1 MRTLA
6 LLLTILLAPFLLRAQ
21 IVHIPDANFKATVVS
36 NGEINT
42 NGDDEIQVSEAE
54 AYDGTI
60 DVDDQGIAD
69 MTGLEAFVN
78 LTRLECSYNQLTNLD
93 VSANTLLERL
103 DCVGN
108 QLTSLDVSANA
119 ALTTL
124 RCSSNQLTGLDVSAN
139 TLLERLDCVGNQLTS
154 LDVSANAALTTLR
167 CSSNQLTSLDISANT
182 ALTYLDC
189 DNNQLTSLD
198 VSANTVLNHL
208 SCRSNQLTGLDVS
221 SNSSLS
227 QLTCSSNQLNSLNL
241 RNGNNKRLTDM
252 YASSNP
258 SLGCIA
264 VSDLAFAE
272 ANWTNIDE
280 GVIFSEGGCNV
291 YIPDANFKA
300 ALLADDAINT
310 IDDSEIQYR
319 EAETYSGSI
328 DVPNLS
334 IADMTG
340 LEAFKSVTGLDCS
353 ANNLSQLVVRQNAR
367 IVSIDCGNN
376 ELGSLDVSLNPA
388 LETLNC
394 ASNQLKGLELS
405 NTNNLRQLDCQSN
418 QLEILDLSDNVKLTE
433 LYCQSNQLRSLDVK
447 NGNNEQITA
456 FDVRDNPSLSCI
468 AVDDA
473 AYSAANWPNVDVQG
487 LFNQE
492 GCAVVYIPDAG
503 FKAALLANTGINTNG
518 DTEIQVSE
526 AKAYTGDIQ
535 VPSTDISDMKGLEAF
550 TKLTAL
556 DCSGNQL
563 SELDVKANELLT
575 ELNCK
580 NNQLSRLALRSNPL
594 LEQLDCSNN
603 QLGLLELRMNNV
615 LKEVLCQSNQLHS
628 LDLRNGANEAITAFD
643 ATDNPPLACISV
655 DDAGYAT
662 ANWSM
667 IDAGTV
673 FSEGGCNV
681 YIPDANFKAA
691 LVGNSSIN
699 TNGDDEIQ
707 VGEAE
712 AYDGTIDVDD
722 QGIADMTGLEAF
734 VALTTL
740 YCWSNQLTSLDVSA
754 NTALTYLAC
763 DNNQL
768 AGLDVSANTALTY
781 LDCWN
786 TKLTDLDV
794 SANTALTY
802 LDCSGNQLTSLDV
815 SANTVLTYLDC
826 HYNQLTSVDVSTN
839 TALSTLYCW
848 LNQLTGLDVSANT
861 LLERLDCVGNQL
873 TSLDVSANAALT
885 TLRCSSNQLTGLDV
899 SANTLL
905 ERLDCVGNQLTSL
918 DVSANAALTTLRCSS
933 NQLTSLDVSANTALT
948 YLDCWNT
955 KLTDLDVSAN
965 TALTTLD
972 CQYNQLTSL
981 DVSAN
986 TALETLWCGENQL
999 TSLDVS
1005 ANTVLNHLS
1014 CRSNQLTGLD
1024 VSANTMINE
1033 LFCSSNQLTALNLR
1047 NGNNHLITG
1056 FDATG
1061 NPSLACI
1068 AVSDLAFAE
1077 ANWTNIDEGMI
1088 FSEGGCNVYIPDAN
1102 FKAALLADGAI
1113 NTNNDSEI
1121 QYGEAEAYTGTIE
1134 VANLGISDMTGLEA
1148 FKSIT
1153 GLNCADNELTQ
1164 LVLRY
1169 HTALESIDCSGN
1181 QLGALD
1187 MKANEALKSLNCASN
1202 QLTSLDV
1209 RNGHNTQITEFD
1221 ARNNSSL
1228 NCISVDD
1235 ANYSTEN
1242 WTNIDAHTSFNGDC
1256 GFIADFVADETSG
1269 PLPLEVQFTDRSD
1282 NTATSWQW
1290 DFGDGNTSEEQ
1301 SPSHTYTVAGTYTV
1315 ILTIS
1320 NGSKTNSDS
1329 KTGYIDIL
1337 KGNQTITFEPLEHK
1351 ALGNPDFELTA
1362 TASSGLAVSYTSSD
1376 LTVATIDGNTVTII
1390 GLGTTTITA
1399 SQEGE

>member
-1 MRTLA
+1 MKALI
-6 LLLTILLAPFLLRAQ
+6 LLLTILLVPFLLRAQ
-21 IVHIPDANFKATVVS
+21 IVHIPDANFKAALVGNS
-36 NGEINT
+36 SINT

-139 TLLERLDCVGNQLTS
+139 T
-154 LDVSANAALTTLR
+154 ALTTLR
-167 CSSNQLTSLDISANT
+167 CSNNQLTSLDISANT

-198 VSANTVLNHL
+198 VRANTLL
-208 SCRSNQLTGLDVS
+208 ERLYCGRNQLTSLDVS

-353 ANNLSQLVVRQNAR
+353 ANNLSQLIVRRNASL
-367 IVSIDCGNN
+367 VSIDCGNN

-394 ASNQLKGLELS
+394 ASNQLKGLSLS
-405 NTNNLRQLDCQSN
+405 TNSNLRQLDCQSN
-418 QLEILDLSDNVKLTE
+418 QLEFLDLSDNVKLTE

-535 VPSTDISDMKGLEAF
+535 VPSTGISDMTGLQAF
-550 TKLTAL
+550 TNLTAL

-575 ELNCK
+575 QLNCK

-603 QLGLLELRMNNV
+603 QLGLLDLRMNSA
-615 LKEVLCQSNQLHS
+615 LKDVLCQSNQLHS

-643 ATDNPPLACISV
+643 ATVNPTLICITV
-655 DDAGYAT
+655 DDADYAT
-662 ANWSM
+662 ANWTM

-740 YCWSNQLTSLDVSA
+740 YCSSNQLTSLDVGANTNLNSLSCGGNQLTSLDVGANTNLNSLSCGGNQLTSLDVSA
-754 NTALTYLAC
+754 NTALI
-763 DNNQL
+763 
-768 AGLDVSANTALTY
+768 
-781 LDCWN
+781 
-786 TKLTDLDV
+786 DL
-794 SANTALTY
+794 S
-802 LDCSGNQLTSLDV
+802 CSGNQLTSLDV

-839 TALSTLYCW
+839 TALSTLYCR
-848 LNQLTGLDVSANT
+848 S
-861 LLERLDCVGNQL
+861 NQL
-873 TSLDVSANAALT
+873 TSLDVSANTALID
-885 TLRCSSNQLTGLDV
+885 LSCSG
-899 SANTLL
+899 
-905 ERLDCVGNQLTSL
+905 
-918 DVSANAALTTLRCSS
+918 

-948 YLDCWNT
+948 YLYCTENQLTSLDVGANT
-955 KLTDLDVSAN
+955 ALTTLWCSFNQLTNLDVSANTALTYLYCTENQLTSLDVGANTALTTLWCSFNQLTNLDVSANTVLRSLKCYSNELTSLDVSAN
-965 TALTTLD
+965 TALTTLR
-972 CQYNQLTSL
+972 CSNNQLTSL
-981 DVSAN
+981 NV
-986 TALETLWCGENQL
+986 
-999 TSLDVS
+999 
-1005 ANTVLNHLS
+1005 
-1014 CRSNQLTGLD
+1014 
-1024 VSANTMINE
+1024 
-1033 LFCSSNQLTALNLR
+1033 R
-1047 NGNNHLITG
+1047 NGNNSSITN
-1056 FDATG
+1056 FSASQ
-1061 NPSLACI
+1061 NPALSCI
-1068 AVSDLAFAE
+1068 TVSDEAFAE
-1077 ANWTNIDEGMI
+1077 ANWTRIDQGVI
-1088 FSEGGCNVYIPDAN
+1088 FSEGGCNVYIPDTN
-1102 FKAALLADGAI
+1102 FKTALVANGRI
-1113 NTNNDSEI
+1113 NTNGDREI
-1121 QYGEAEAYTGTIE
+1121 QFGEAEAYTGSIE
-1134 VANLGISDMTGLEA
+1134 VENLAIADMTGLEA

-1169 HTALESIDCSGN
+1169 HTALKSIDCSGN
-1181 QLGALD
+1181 QLDVLD

-1209 RNGHNTQITEFD
+1209 RNGHNTEITSFD
-1221 ARNNSSL
+1221 SRKNAMLS
-1228 NCISVDD
+1228 CISVDD
-1235 ANYSTEN
+1235 ASYSTEN
-1242 WTNIDAHTSFNGDC
+1242 WTNIDSHTSFNGDC
-1256 GFIADFVADETSG
+1256 YFIADFEADVTSG
-1269 PLPLEVQFTDRSD
+1269 VTPLDVQFVDRSD
-1282 NTATSWQW
+1282 QSASSWLW
-1290 DFGDGNTSEEQ
+1290 YFGDGSSSSQQ
-1301 SPSHTYTVAGTYTV
+1301 SPKHTYTTAGKYNV
-1315 ILTIS
+1315 LLII
-1320 NGSKTNSDS
+1320 GDGIKTNRVRKVDLVEVLAVTALKAEDQEKSPLVYPNPA
-1329 KTGYIDIL
+1329 TNLLIL
-1337 KGNQTITFEPLEHK
+1337 QFEPGMRSVRMLNLNGQTVYEKHGIDKLEGR
-1351 ALGNPDFELTA
+1351 LEID
-1362 TASSGLAVSYTSSD
+1362 TSPYPP
-1376 LTVATIDGNTVTII
+1376 GEYII
-1390 GLGTTTITA
+1390 RF
-1399 SQEGE
+1399 EGEGRQLSGRC